1 VRDGEVAKGNAEIFY
16 HKLKISNYLNGKV
29 TEAQTRF
36 LDMRSDVTKVGRE
49 RAPHRAL
56 FKATGLC
63 DEEIRRP
70 FIGVVNSYNEFIPG
84 HIHLDKLGEAAK
96 AGIRSAG
103 GVPFE
108 FQTIGVCDGI
118 AMGHKGMRY
127 SLPSRELIED
137 SIEIMAE
144 AHQLDGLVM
153 IPSCD
158 KIVPGHIMAAGRLDL
173 PTIVITGG
181 PMMPGFACDKELDL
195 INVFEGWQAG
205 GETLDTLEEMAC
217 PGAGSCAGL
226 FTANTMACLTEAM
239 GLSLPGCA
247 TTHAVDARKIR
258 FAKQSGMK
266 IMELVER
273 GITARQ
279 IVTKASLD
287 NAIRVDM
294 AIGGSTNTVLHML
307 AIAAEFGLDLDLDRF
322 DQLSSN
328 TPHLVNLRPGGPH
341 HILDLDRAGGIPAIM
356 SRLRSRLSLDA
367 LTVTGKELGENLDAF
382 KLINPKAN
390 ASVIA
395 TLDLPV
401 HAEGGIAILH
411 GSLAPE
417 GAVVKQTAVSNS
429 MLKHSGPAVVYNSE
443 EESMAGIV
451 GGGVKPG
458 DVVVIRYEGPKGGPG
473 MRETLAPTSAIAG
486 AGLSESVALITDGRF
501 SGGTRGPCIGH
512 VSPEAAVGGPI
523 ALVRQGD
530 IIRIDIPARKIDL
543 LVDAAELEK
552 RRIAWTAPEPAIK
565 TGILARYRNSVTS
578 ASKGAV
584 LR

>member
-1 VRDGEVAKGNAEIFY
+1 
-16 HKLKISNYLNGKV
+16 
-29 TEAQTRF
+29 
-36 LDMRSDVTKVGRE
+36 MRSDVTKVGRE

-56 FKATGLC
+56 LKATGLC

-70 FIGVVNSYNEFIPG
+70 FIGVVNSFNDFIPG
-84 HIHLDKLGEAAK
+84 HIHLDKLGEAVK
-96 AGIRSAG
+96 AGILSAG

-118 AMGHKGMRY
+118 AMGHEGMRY

-137 SIEIMAE
+137 SIEIMAQ

-158 KIVPGHIMAAGRLDL
+158 KIVPGHIMAAGRLNL
-173 PTIVITGG
+173 PTIVVTGG

-195 INVFEGWQAG
+195 INVFEGWQTG
-205 GETLDTLEEMAC
+205 GETLNVLEEMAC

-247 TTHAVDARKIR
+247 TTHAVDARKMR
-258 FAKQSGMK
+258 QAKLSGMK
-266 IMELVER
+266 IMELIER

-279 IVTKASLD
+279 IVTPAALD

-294 AIGGSTNTVLHML
+294 AIGGSTNTVLHIM
-307 AIAAEFGLDLDLDRF
+307 AIAAEYGLDLNLDRF
-322 DQLSSN
+322 DQLSRE

-341 HILDLDRAGGIPAIM
+341 HILDLDRAGGIPAVM
-356 SRLRSRLSLDA
+356 NRLASLLSLDA
-367 LTVTGKELGENLDAF
+367 LTVTGKKLGENLDAF
-382 KLINPKAN
+382 RPVNPLTN
-390 ASVIA
+390 AAVIA
-395 TLDLPV
+395 TLEAPV
-401 HAEGGIAILH
+401 HVQGGIAIMF
-411 GSLAPE
+411 GNLAPE
-417 GAVVKQTAVSNS
+417 GAVVKQTAVSAS
-429 MLKHSGPAVVYNSE
+429 MLKHTGPAVVYNSE
-443 EESMAGIV
+443 EESMAGIIK
-451 GGGVKPG
+451 GGVKAG
-458 DVVVIRYEGPKGGPG
+458 DVVIIRYEGPKGGPG

-523 ALVRQGD
+523 ALVKNGD
-530 IIRIDIPARKIDL
+530 MISIDIPA
-543 LVDAAELEK
+543 
-552 RRIAWTAPEPAIK
+552 
-565 TGILARYRNSVTS
+565 
-578 ASKGAV
+578 
-584 LR
+584 

>member
-1 VRDGEVAKGNAEIFY
+1 
-16 HKLKISNYLNGKV
+16 
-29 TEAQTRF
+29 
-36 LDMRSDVTKVGRE
+36 MRSDITKVGAE

-56 FKATGLC
+56 FKATGLT
-63 DEEIRRP
+63 DEEIERP
-70 FIGVVNSYNEFIPG
+70 FIGIVNSWNEFIPG
-84 HIHLDKLGEAAK
+84 HIHLDKIGQAAK
-96 AGIRSAG
+96 AGVRSAG

-118 AMGHKGMRY
+118 AMGHRGMRY

-137 SIEIMAE
+137 SIEIMVE

-158 KIVPGHIMAAGRLDL
+158 KIAPGHVMAAGRLNL
-173 PTIVITGG
+173 PTIVVTGG
-181 PMMPGFACDKELDL
+181 PMLPGHACDKDLDL
-195 INVFEGWQAG
+195 INVFESWQSG
-205 GETLDTLEEMAC
+205 GESLAALEEMAC

-226 FTANTMACLTEAM
+226 FTANTMACLIEAM

-258 FAKQSGMK
+258 IAKKSGMK
-266 IMELVER
+266 LMELIER

-279 IVTKASLD
+279 IVTDKAIE

-294 AIGGSTNTVLHML
+294 AIGGSTNTVLHMP
-307 AIAAEFGLDLDLDRF
+307 AIAAEFGLNLDLDKF
-322 DQLSSN
+322 DSLSRE
-328 TPHLVNLRPGGPH
+328 TPHLVNLRPGGQH
-341 HILDLDRAGGIPAIM
+341 HMIDLDRAGGIPAVLDRLK
-356 SRLRSRLSLDA
+356 SRLNLDA
-367 LTVTGKELGENLDAF
+367 LTVTGRTLGEELADF
-382 KLINPKAN
+382 KPVNPLAN
-390 ASVIA
+390 AEVIA
-395 TLDLPV
+395 TLDSPV
-401 HAEGGIAILH
+401 HSEGGIAILH

-417 GAVVKQTAVSNS
+417 GAVVKQTAVSKS
-429 MLKHSGPAVVYNSE
+429 MLKHAGPAVIYDSE

-523 ALVRQGD
+523 ALVEPGD
-530 IIRIDIPARKIDL
+530 MISIDIPARKLDL
-543 LVDAAELEK
+543 QVGAEELG
-552 RRIAWTAPEPAIK
+552 RRRNKWLPPEPKIK

-578 ASKGAV
+578 ASIGSV

>member
-1 VRDGEVAKGNAEIFY
+1 
-16 HKLKISNYLNGKV
+16 
-29 TEAQTRF
+29 
-36 LDMRSDVTKVGRE
+36 MRSDIVKVGAE

-56 FKATGLC
+56 LKATGLT
-63 DEEIRRP
+63 DEEIVRP
-70 FIGVVNSYNEFIPG
+70 FIGVVNSFNEFIPG
-84 HIHLDKLGEAAK
+84 HIHLDKLAQAVK

-118 AMGHKGMRY
+118 AMGHRGMRY

-158 KIVPGHIMAAGRLDL
+158 KIVPGHIMAAGRLNL
-173 PTIVITGG
+173 PTIVLTGG
-181 PMMPGFACDKELDL
+181 PMLPGYACDKELDL
-195 INVFEGWQAG
+195 IDVFEGWQAG
-205 GETLDTLEEMAC
+205 GDTLAVLEEMAC

-226 FTANTMACLTEAM
+226 FTANTMACLTEAL

-247 TTHAVDARKIR
+247 TAHAVDALKTRL
-258 FAKQSGMK
+258 AKRSGMK
-266 IMELVER
+266 IMELVEK

-279 IVTKASLD
+279 IVTSASID

-294 AIGGSTNTVLHML
+294 AIGGSTNTVLHIP
-307 AIAAEFGLDLDLDRF
+307 AIAAEFGLDLSLERF
-322 DQLSSN
+322 DQLSKE
-328 TPHLVNLRPGGPH
+328 TPHLVNLRPGGPY
-341 HILDLDRAGGIPAIM
+341 HILDLDRAGGIQAVLC
-356 SRLRSRLSLDA
+356 RLRSLLNLDV
-367 LTVTGKELGENLDAF
+367 LTVTGKTLEEDLDAF
-382 KLINPKAN
+382 KPINPIAN
-390 ASVIA
+390 AKVIA
-395 TLDLPV
+395 TLEAPV
-401 HAEGGIAILH
+401 HPEGGIAILH

-417 GAVVKQTAVSNS
+417 GSVVKQTAVSKA
-429 MLKHSGPAVVYNSE
+429 MLRHSGPAVVYNSE
-443 EESMAGIV
+443 EESMAGIL
-451 GGGVKPG
+451 GGGVKSG
-458 DVVVIRYEGPKGGPG
+458 DIVIIRYEGPKGGPG

-523 ALVRQGD
+523 ALVRPGD
-530 IIRIDIPARKIDL
+530 MISIDIPGRKLDL
-543 LVDAAELEK
+543 LVDAEEME
-552 RRIAWTAPEPAIK
+552 RRRREWRPPEVKIT
-565 TGILARYRNSVTS
+565 TGVLARYRNQVTS
-578 ASKGAV
+578 ASKGSV

>member
-1 VRDGEVAKGNAEIFY
+1 
-16 HKLKISNYLNGKV
+16 
-29 TEAQTRF
+29 
-36 LDMRSDVTKVGRE
+36 MRSDITKKGNE

-56 FKATGLC
+56 LKATGLC
-63 DEEIRRP
+63 DEEVGRP

-84 HIHLDKLGEAAK
+84 HIHLDKLGQAVK
-96 AGIRSAG
+96 AGIRTAG

-118 AMGHKGMRY
+118 AMGHRGMNY

-158 KIVPGHIMAAGRLDL
+158 KIVPGHIMAAGRLNL
-173 PTIVITGG
+173 PTIVVTGG
-181 PMMPGFACDKELDL
+181 PMMPGFACDKDLDL

-205 GETLDTLEEMAC
+205 GEALADLEEMAC

-226 FTANTMACLTEAM
+226 FTANTMACLTEAL

-247 TTHAVDARKIR
+247 TAHAVDARKIR
-258 FAKQSGMK
+258 LGKLSGMK
-266 IMELVER
+266 IMELVEKN
-273 GITARQ
+273 ITARQ
-279 IVTKASLD
+279 IVTSDSID

-294 AIGGSTNTVLHML
+294 AIGGSTNTVLHIP

-322 DQLSSN
+322 DQLSRE
-328 TPHLVNLRPGGPH
+328 TPHLVNLRPGGPY
-341 HILDLDRAGGIPAIM
+341 HILDLDRAGGIQAVM
-356 SRLRSRLSLDA
+356 SRLSPLLSLDA
-367 LTVTGKELGENLDAF
+367 LTVTGKKLGENLEAF
-382 KLINPKAN
+382 RPVNPQTNKA
-390 ASVIA
+390 VISP
-395 TLDLPV
+395 LESPV
-401 HAEGGIAILH
+401 HGQGGIAILR

-417 GAVVKQTAVSNS
+417 GAVVKQTAVSAS
-429 MLKHSGPAVVYNSE
+429 MMRHTGPARVYDSE

-451 GGGVKPG
+451 GGGVKAG
-458 DVVVIRYEGPKGGPG
+458 DVVIIRYEGPKGGPG

-512 VSPEAAVGGPI
+512 VSPEAAVGGSI
-523 ALVRQGD
+523 ALVVDGD
-530 IIRIDIPARKIDL
+530 MISIDIPARKVDL
-543 LVDAAELEK
+543 LVDPAVLEQ
-552 RRIAWTAPEPAIK
+552 RRRAWVAPEPKI
-565 TGILARYRNSVTS
+565 TSGILARYRNSVTS
-578 ASKGAV
+578 ASKGSV

>member
-1 VRDGEVAKGNAEIFY
+1 
-16 HKLKISNYLNGKV
+16 
-29 TEAQTRF
+29 
-36 LDMRSDVTKVGRE
+36 MRSDITKVGRE

-56 FKATGLC
+56 FKATGLT
-63 DEEIRRP
+63 DEEIDRP
-70 FIGVVNSYNEFIPG
+70 FIGVVNSWNEFIPG
-84 HIHLDKLGEAAK
+84 HIHLDKLAQAAK

-118 AMGHKGMRY
+118 AMGHRGMRY

-158 KIVPGHIMAAGRLDL
+158 KIVPGHLMAAGRLNL
-173 PTIVITGG
+173 PTIVLTGG
-181 PMMPGFACDKELDL
+181 PMMPGYACDKDLDL

-205 GETLDTLEEMAC
+205 GDSLAILEEAAC

-247 TTHAVDARKIR
+247 TTHAVDARKVRI
-258 FAKQSGMK
+258 AKKSGMK
-266 IMELVER
+266 IMELVQR

-279 IVTKASLD
+279 IVTPQSVD

-294 AIGGSTNTVLHML
+294 AIGGSTNTVLHMP
-307 AIAAEFGLDLDLDRF
+307 AIAAEFGLDLDLRRF
-322 DQLSSN
+322 DQLSRE
-328 TPHLVNLRPGGPH
+328 TPHLVNLRPGGPYH
-341 HILDLDRAGGIPAIM
+341 MIDLDRAGGIPAIF
-356 SRLRSRLSLDA
+356 SRLRPRLNLDV
-367 LTVTGKELGENLDAF
+367 LTVTGRTLGEDLAEF
-382 KLINPKAN
+382 KPTNPEAN
-390 ASVIA
+390 ARVIA
-395 TLDLPV
+395 TLEKPV
-401 HAEGGIAILH
+401 HPEGGIAILF

-417 GAVVKQTAVSNS
+417 GSVVKQTAVSSS
-429 MLKHSGPAVVYNSE
+429 MLRHTGPAVIYESE
-443 EESMAGIV
+443 EESMAGIM
-451 GGGVKPG
+451 GGQVKAG

-523 ALVRQGD
+523 ALVKPGD
-530 IIRIDIPARKIDL
+530 MISIDIPGRKLDL
-543 LVDAAELEK
+543 LVSAEELDV
-552 RRIAWTAPEPAIK
+552 RRKAWTQPAPKIT
-565 TGILARYRNSVTS
+565 TGVLARYRSSVTS
-578 ASKGAV
+578 ASKGSV

>member
-1 VRDGEVAKGNAEIFY
+1 V
-16 HKLKISNYLNGKV
+16 
-29 TEAQTRF
+29 
-36 LDMRSDVTKVGRE
+36 
-49 RAPHRAL
+49 
-56 FKATGLC
+56 
-63 DEEIRRP
+63 
-70 FIGVVNSYNEFIPG
+70 
-84 HIHLDKLGEAAK
+84 K
-96 AGIRSAG
+96 AGVRAAG

-118 AMGHKGMRY
+118 AMGHGGMRY

-137 SIEIMAE
+137 SIEIMAQ

-158 KIVPGHIMAAGRLDL
+158 KIVPGHLMAAGRLDL

-181 PMMPGFACDKELDL
+181 PMLPGFACDKDLDL
-195 INVFEGWQAG
+195 INVFEGWRTG
-205 GETLDTLEEMAC
+205 GETLQMLEESAC

-247 TTHAVDARKIR
+247 TAHAVDAKKIR
-258 FAKQSGMK
+258 LAKQSGMK
-266 IMELVER
+266 IMELVEK
-273 GITARQ
+273 GISARK
-279 IVTKASLD
+279 IVTAAAID

-294 AIGGSTNTVLHML
+294 AIGGSTNTVLHIP
-307 AIAAEFGLDLDLDRF
+307 AVAYEFGIDLDLDRF
-322 DQLSSN
+322 DRLSRE
-328 TPHLVNLRPGGPH
+328 TPHLVNLRPGGPY
-341 HILDLDRAGGIPAIM
+341 HILDLDRAGGIPAVM
-356 SRLRSRLSLDA
+356 SRLRTRLNLEA
-367 LTVTGKELGENLDAF
+367 LTVTGRTLGDNLDAF
-382 KLINPKAN
+382 KPVNPETN
-390 ASVIA
+390 ARVIA
-395 TLDLPV
+395 TLEAPV
-401 HAEGGIAILH
+401 HPEGGIAILR

-417 GAVVKQTAVSNS
+417 GAVVKQTAVSAA
-429 MLKHSGPAVVYNSE
+429 MLKHSGPAVVYDSE

-451 GGGVKPG
+451 GGGVKSG

-523 ALVRQGD
+523 ALVEPGD
-530 IIRIDIPARKIDL
+530 MIRIDIPSRKLDL
-543 LVDAAELEK
+543 LVDTAELEK
-552 RRIAWTAPEPAIK
+552 RRKAWKAPQPEVK
-565 TGILARYRNSVTS
+565 GVLARYRNSVTS
-578 ASKGAV
+578 ASKGSV

>member
-1 VRDGEVAKGNAEIFY
+1 
-16 HKLKISNYLNGKV
+16 
-29 TEAQTRF
+29 
-36 LDMRSDVTKVGRE
+36 MRSDITKAGKE

-56 FKATGLC
+56 LKATGLC

-70 FIGVVNSYNEFIPG
+70 FIGVVNSFNDFIPG
-84 HIHLDKLGEAAK
+84 HIHLDKLGEAVK
-96 AGIRSAG
+96 AGILSAG

-137 SIEIMAE
+137 SIEIMVE

-173 PTIVITGG
+173 PTIVVTGG

-195 INVFEGWQAG
+195 INIFEGWQAG
-205 GETLDTLEEMAC
+205 GETLDILEEMAC

-226 FTANTMACLTEAM
+226 FTANTMACLTEAL

-247 TTHAVDARKIR
+247 TTHAVDARKMR
-258 FAKQSGMK
+258 QAKLSGMK
-266 IMELVER
+266 IMELVKR

-279 IVTKASLD
+279 IVTRESLD

-294 AIGGSTNTVLHML
+294 AIGGSTNTVLHVM
-307 AIAAEFGLDLDLDRF
+307 AIASEYGLDLNLDRF
-322 DQLSSN
+322 DQLSRE

-341 HILDLDRAGGIPAIM
+341 HILDLDRAGGIPAVM
-356 SRLRSRLSLDA
+356 NRLASRLSLGA
-367 LTVTGKELGENLDAF
+367 LTVTGKKLGENLESF
-382 KLINPKAN
+382 RPVNPLTN
-390 ASVIA
+390 AAVIA
-395 TLDLPV
+395 TIDAPV
-401 HAEGGIAILH
+401 HVQGGIAIMF
-411 GSLAPE
+411 GNLAPE
-417 GAVVKQTAVSNS
+417 GAVVKQTAVSAS
-429 MLKHSGPAVVYNSE
+429 MVKHTGPAVVYDSE
-443 EESMAGIV
+443 EESMAGIIS
-451 GGGVKPG
+451 GGVKAG
-458 DVVVIRYEGPKGGPG
+458 DVVIIRYEGPKGGPG

-523 ALVRQGD
+523 ALVKNGD
-530 IIRIDIPARKIDL
+530 MISIDIPARKIDL
-543 LVDAAELEK
+543 LVDAKEMEM
-552 RRIAWTAPEPAIK
+552 RRKSWTAPEPKIK
-565 TGILARYRNSVTS
+565 SGILARYRNSVTS
-578 ASKGAV
+578 ASKGSV

>member
-1 VRDGEVAKGNAEIFY
+1 
-16 HKLKISNYLNGKV
+16 
-29 TEAQTRF
+29 
-36 LDMRSDVTKVGRE
+36 MRSDITKKGRE
-49 RAPHRAL
+49 RAPHRSL
-56 FKATGLC
+56 LKATGLC

-70 FIGVVNSYNEFIPG
+70 FIGVVNSFNDFIPG
-84 HIHLDKLGEAAK
+84 HIHLDKIGEAVK
-96 AGIRSAG
+96 AGILAAG
-103 GVPFE
+103 GVPFQ

-153 IPSCD
+153 IPTCD
-158 KIVPGHIMAAGRLDL
+158 KIAPGHIMAAGRLDL
-173 PTIVITGG
+173 PTIVVTGG

-195 INVFEGWQAG
+195 INVFEGWQG
-205 GETLDTLEEMAC
+205 DDETLGALEEMAC

-247 TTHAVDARKIR
+247 TIHAVDARKIR
-258 FAKQSGMK
+258 LAKLSGMK
-266 IMELVER
+266 IMDLVKR
-273 GITARQ
+273 NITARQ
-279 IVTKASLD
+279 IVTKESLD
-287 NAIRVDM
+287 NAIKVDM
-294 AIGGSTNTVLHML
+294 AIGGSTNTVLHL
-307 AIAAEFGLDLDLDRF
+307 PAIASEFGLDLDLDRF
-322 DQLSSN
+322 DKLSRE

-341 HILDLDRAGGIPAIM
+341 HILDLERAGGIPAVMKEISPM
-356 SRLRSRLSLDA
+356 LSLNA
-367 LTVTGKELGENLDAF
+367 LTVTGRTLGENLEAF
-382 KLINPKAN
+382 KILNPQAN
-390 ASVIA
+390 AAIISK
-395 TLDLPV
+395 LKSPV

-417 GAVVKQTAVSNS
+417 GAVVKQTAVSAS
-429 MLKHSGPAVVYNSE
+429 MLRHKGPAKVYDSE
-443 EESMAGIV
+443 EESMTGIV

-473 MRETLAPTSAIAG
+473 MRETLSPTSAIAG

-523 ALVRQGD
+523 ALIKDGD
-530 IIRIDIPARKIDL
+530 MISIDIPARKIEL
-543 LVDAAELEK
+543 LVDPAEIERRKAAWKE
-552 RRIAWTAPEPAIK
+552 PEPKI
-565 TGILARYRNSVTS
+565 TSGILARYRASVTS
-578 ASKGAV
+578 ASKGSV